1 MRRLI
6 VTADDFGL
14 AVEVNQAVEA
24 AHREGILT
32 GTSLMVG
39 APAAADAVARARAL
53 PSLKVGLHVVLVD
66 GRPVLPPAAVP
77 DLVGPDGAFIDDM
90 PRAGVNF
97 FFRPTVRRQLAAE
110 IRAQFERFAGL
121 GLTLDH
127 ANAHRHF
134 HLHPTV
140 AGLIARIGRDY
151 GLTAIRLP
159 REPGAVLARAE
170 PGGPG
175 RLAARLIGPWVA
187 LLRWRLR
194 RAGMATNDHIFG
206 ITWTGG
212 MTEARWLALLPHLP
226 EGVSELYC
234 HPATVQTPALARTM
248 PDYRPADEL
257 AALLSPAVRQLIER
271 GGIDLV
277 SYSALAAT
285 AS

>member
-24 AHREGILT
+24 AHRDGVLT
-32 GTSLMVG
+32 GASLMVG
-39 APAAADAVARARAL
+39 AAAADDAVARARAL

-66 GRPVLPPAAVP
+66 GRPVLPPEAVP
-77 DLVGPDGAFIDDM
+77 DLVRADGTFVDDM

-97 FFRPTVRRQLAAE
+97 FFRPAVRRQLAAE
-110 IRAQFERFAGL
+110 IRAQFERFAAT

-151 GLTAIRLP
+151 GLTAVRLP
-159 REPGAVLARAE
+159 REPGAVLALAE
-170 PGGPG
+170 PGRPG
-175 RLAARLIGPWVA
+175 RLAARLIGPWVG
-187 LLRWRLR
+187 LLGWRLR
-194 RAGMATNDHIFG
+194 RAGLATNDHIFG
-206 ITWTGG
+206 ITWTGA

-226 EGVSELYC
+226 AGVSELYC
-234 HPATVQTPALARTM
+234 HPAVAVAPAFRRSM
-248 PDYRPADEL
+248 SDYRPVEEYR
-257 AALLSPAVRQLIER
+257 ALVSPAVRAAIVA
-271 GGIDLV
+271 GGFDLT
-277 SYSALAAT
+277 SFGALPRRR
-285 AS
+285 

>member
-1 MRRLI
+1 LRRLI

-24 AHREGILT
+24 AHRDGILT
-32 GTSLMVG
+32 GASLMVG
-39 APAAADAVARARAL
+39 APAVADAVARAKAL

-66 GRPVLPPAAVP
+66 GRPVLPPTAVP

-97 FFRPTVRRQLAAE
+97 FFRPAVRRQLAAE
-110 IRAQFERFAGL
+110 IRAQFERFAGF

-159 REPGAVLARAE
+159 REPGAVLTRAE

-206 ITWTGG
+206 ITWTGA

-234 HPATVQTPALARTM
+234 HPATAAAPAFQRSMST
-248 PDYRPADEL
+248 YRPVEEYR
-257 AALLSPAVRQLIER
+257 ALVSPAVRAAIAAA
-271 GGIDLV
+271 GIDLTCFG
-277 SYSALAAT
+277 ALPPT
-285 AS
+285 R